1 MSGDIGGLP
10 MASLVRH
17 RRIIAAGV
25 ETFYREAGR
34 HDAPVL
40 LLPHGYHLLVL

>member
-1 MSGDIGGLP
+1 